1 MQVHDQKNPRKL
13 IESFIVAFCVA
24 LIEVFDAFRATKETP
39 RSFDIQFGKFGS
51 KTTEKCIL
59 SDMKKLLLAI
69 TYRCDLN
76 LLQERP
82 KRPCV
87 LYQSCILEGSNYVSI
102 DWIQQRG
109 VRSVLWL
116 VRIGSTKYS

>member
-1 MQVHDQKNPRKL
+1 MHLGQQKKPQEVL
-13 IESFIVAFCVA
+13 IFSSGNSA
-24 LIEVFDAFRATKETP
+24 LKPPI
-39 RSFDIQFGKFGS
+39 
-51 KTTEKCIL
+51 KCIL

-87 LYQSCILEGSNYVSI
+87 LYQSCILEGSNYI
-102 DWIQQRG
+102 LTGFNKG
-109 VRSVLWL
+109 VYVVFYGWFGL
-116 VRIGSTKYS
+116 VQLFKYS